1 MCSFHCHAERTIV
14 ILSVSEES
22 VYDLNMN
29 VNKELNTAWEF
40 VEKTGKSVF
49 LTGKAGTGKTTFL
62 HEVVES
68 SSKRVVVVAPTGIAA
83 INAGGVT
90 IHSFFQLPL
99 HPYIPGMKMES
110 KFAFSKEKRSIIKT
124 IDVLII
130 DEISMVRSDLLDAV
144 DSVLRRFR
152 DRNKPFGGVQLLMIG
167 DLQQLTPV
175 VTEEEAELLSH
186 YYTTPYFFGS
196 HALEKTDYVTIEL
209 KQIYRQQDERFVS
222 ILNEIRSGRP
232 SRQAINILNERY
244 IPSFIPDSEDGYI
257 RLTTHN
263 NTANTYNEE
272 QLDLLDEQLYRFDA
286 EISGNFPE
294 YSYPTEVQ
302 LDLKKGAQVM
312 FVKNDP
318 SSEKRYYN
326 GKVGH
331 VVEIVD
337 DIVLVQCT
345 GDDEP
350 VAVEQLEW
358 ENSKY
363 VINEQ
368 TQEMETAVQGVFRQY
383 PLRLAWAITI
393 HKSQGLTFDKAII
406 DAAAS
411 FASGQVY
418 VALSRCRTLE
428 GMVLATP
435 LRQSAVMTDL
445 RVEDYI
451 EIQERAAAESFA
463 RLDAIKKEYF
473 SQLLGDMFD
482 FRNLAYL
489 QKRMLGICSD
499 FPSGTFV
506 GLSQKHNDILNAL
519 NEKVVPVGLK
529 WQRVIAGKSF
539 EELSSE
545 EFAVRIQKGCE
556 YFLSELENAYG
567 NFLDKMKDLKAE
579 NKELLRRY
587 NNIWNDL
594 HLELGTQRLL
604 LKTMSAVRFSTESF
618 LRERQKAV
626 YEASGFV
633 PEELKTRPARKSKAA
648 KPEKPKKEDTK
659 LTTFKLYKQGL
670 SIDKIAKERDLHKR
684 TIHSHLAHFVA
695 KGMLPVEDFVPEAKC
710 DTIRTVISETG
721 TLKGLAHIKQS
732 CPDDI
737 SYEDIIMVIAAMEQ
751 DA

>member
-1 MCSFHCHAERTIV
+1 MT
-14 ILSVSEES
+14 
-22 VYDLNMN
+22 
-29 VNKELNTAWEF
+29 VNNELKAAWDF

-62 HEVVES
+62 RELVES

-99 HPYIPGMKMES
+99 HPYIPGMKIES

-124 IDVLII
+124 IDILVI

-152 DRNKPFGGVQLLMIG
+152 DRSKPFGGVQLLMIG

-175 VTEEEAELLSH
+175 VTDEEAQLLST
-186 YYTTPYFFGS
+186 YYSTPYFFGS

-209 KQIYRQQDERFVS
+209 KQVYRQQDESFIS
-222 ILNEIRSGRP
+222 ILNQVRAGHP
-232 SRQAINILNERY
+232 SQNVIDALNARY
-244 IPSFIPDSEDGYI
+244 MPAFCPDPEEGYI

-272 QLDLLDEQLYRFDA
+272 QLNLIDEPFHRFDA
-286 EISGNFPE
+286 EISGTFPE

-302 LDLKKGAQVM
+302 LELKKGAQVM
-312 FVKNDP
+312 FIKNDP
-318 SSEKRYYN
+318 SAEKRYYN
-326 GKVGH
+326 GKIGH
-331 VVEIVD
+331 VVDIVD
-337 DIVLVQCT
+337 DIILVQCPS
-345 GDDEP
+345 DDEP

-358 ENSKY
+358 ENCKY

-368 TQEMETAVQGVFRQY
+368 TQEMETQVQGVFKQY

-418 VALSRCRTLE
+418 VALSRCRTLD

-435 LRQSAVMTDL
+435 LRQTSVMTDM

-451 EIQERAAAESFA
+451 QLQEQAAAISLS
-463 RLDAIKKEYF
+463 RLEDIKKDYF
-473 SQLLGDMFD
+473 RQLLADMFD
-482 FRNLAYL
+482 FSNLSYL
-489 QKRMLGICSD
+489 QKRMLGVCSE

-506 GLSQKHNDILNAL
+506 GLTQKHNDILNKL
-519 NEKVVPVGLK
+519 SETVVPVGRK
-529 WQRVIAGKSF
+529 WSRLISVKPY
-539 EELSSE
+539 EEICSD
-545 EFAVRIQKGCE
+545 EFASRVRKGCE
-556 YFLSELENAYG
+556 YFLNELQGAYG
-567 NFLDKMKDLKAE
+567 DFLDKMKDLKAE
-579 NKELLRRY
+579 NKELLKRY

-594 HLELGTQRLL
+594 HLELGTQTGL
-604 LKTMSAVRFSTESF
+604 LKAMSELRFTTETF

-633 PEELKTRPARKSKAA
+633 PDQLKTKSAKKQKAS

-659 LTTFKLYKQGL
+659 LTTLKLYKQGM
-670 SIDKIAKERDLHKR
+670 SIKQIAAQRDYNER
-684 TIHSHLAHFVA
+684 TIYGHLAYYVA
-695 KGMLPVEDFVPEAKC
+695 EGQLPVTDFVSLSKC
-710 DTIRTVISETG
+710 DTIREVISQTG
-721 TLKGLAHIKQS
+721 TLKGLAVIKEA
-732 CPDDI
+732 CPDNI
-737 SYEDIIMVIAAMEQ
+737 TYEDIRMVIASME
-751 DA
+751 AE

>member
-1 MCSFHCHAERTIV
+1 ME
-14 ILSVSEES
+14 
-22 VYDLNMN
+22 YDMN
-29 VNKELNTAWEF
+29 VNNELKTAWEF

-62 HEVVES
+62 REVVES

-99 HPYIPGMKMES
+99 HPYIPGVKIES

-152 DRNKPFGGVQLLMIG
+152 DRTRPFGGVQLLMIG

-175 VTEEEAELLSH
+175 VTDDEAELLSH

-209 KQIYRQQDERFVS
+209 KQIYRQQDESFVS
-222 ILNEIRSGRP
+222 ILNEVRSGRP
-232 SRQAINILNERY
+232 SQQAINSLNERY
-244 IPSFIPDSEDGYI
+244 IPSFAPDPDEGYI

-263 NTANTYNEE
+263 NTANAYNQQ
-272 QLDLLDEQLYRFDA
+272 QLDQIDDLLYRFDA

-302 LDLKKGAQVM
+302 LELKKGAQVM

-326 GKVGH
+326 GKIGH

-337 DIVLVQCT
+337 DIILVQCP

-350 VAVEQLEW
+350 VVVEQLEW

-368 TQEMETAVQGVFRQY
+368 TQEMETEVQGVFRQY

-451 EIQERAAAESFA
+451 ELQEKAAAESLA
-463 RLDAIKKEYF
+463 RLDAIKKDYF

-489 QKRMLGICSD
+489 QKRMLGVCTE

-529 WQRVIAGKSF
+529 WQRVISLKQF
-539 EELSSE
+539 DELCSE
-545 EFAVRIQKGCE
+545 EFAQRVQKGCE
-556 YFLSELENAYG
+556 YFLAELESAYG
-567 NFLDKMKDLKAE
+567 DFLEKMKDLKAE
-579 NKELLRRY
+579 NKELLKRY
-587 NNIWNDL
+587 NNIWSDL
-594 HLELGTQRLL
+594 HVELGTQMRLL
-604 LKTMSAVRFSTESF
+604 KAMAGVHFTTETF

-633 PEELKTRPARKSKAA
+633 PEELKTRSAKKSVKPA
-648 KPEKPKKEDTK
+648 KPEKPEKEDTK

-670 SIDKIAKERDLHKR
+670 TIDRIAKERDLHKR

-695 KGMLPVEDFVPEAKC
+695 KGMLPLEDFVSSGKC
-710 DTIRTVISETG
+710 ETIRSVISETG
-721 TLKGLAHIKQS
+721 TLKGLAHIKKS
-732 CPDDI
+732 CPDEI
-737 SYEDIIMVIAAMEQ
+737 TYEDIIMVIASMEC

>member
-1 MCSFHCHAERTIV
+1 
-14 ILSVSEES
+14 
-22 VYDLNMN
+22 MN
-29 VNKELNTAWEF
+29 VNNELKTAWEF

-62 HEVVES
+62 REVVES

-99 HPYIPGMKMES
+99 HPYIPGVKIES

-152 DRNKPFGGVQLLMIG
+152 DRTRPFGGVQLLMIG

-175 VTEEEAELLSH
+175 VTDEEAELLSH

-209 KQIYRQQDERFVS
+209 KQIYRQQDESFVS
-222 ILNEIRSGRP
+222 ILNEVRSGRP
-232 SRQAINILNERY
+232 SQQAINSLNERY
-244 IPSFIPDSEDGYI
+244 IPSFAPDPDEGYI

-263 NTANTYNEE
+263 NTANAYNQQ
-272 QLDLLDEQLYRFDA
+272 QLDQIDDLLYRFDA

-302 LDLKKGAQVM
+302 LELKKGAQVM

-326 GKVGH
+326 GKIGH

-337 DIVLVQCT
+337 DIILVQCP

-350 VAVEQLEW
+350 VVVEQLEW

-368 TQEMETAVQGVFRQY
+368 TQEMETEVQGVFRQY

-451 EIQERAAAESFA
+451 ELQEKAAAESLA
-463 RLDAIKKEYF
+463 RLDAIKKDYF

-489 QKRMLGICSD
+489 QKRMLGVCTE

-529 WQRVIAGKSF
+529 WQRVISLKQF
-539 EELSSE
+539 DELCSE
-545 EFAVRIQKGCE
+545 EFAQRVQKGCE
-556 YFLSELENAYG
+556 YFLAELESAYG
-567 NFLDKMKDLKAE
+567 DFLEKMKDLKAE
-579 NKELLRRY
+579 NKELLKRY
-587 NNIWNDL
+587 NNIWSDL
-594 HLELGTQRLL
+594 HVELGTQMRLL
-604 LKTMSAVRFSTESF
+604 KAMAGVHFTTETF

-633 PEELKTRPARKSKAA
+633 PEELKTRSAKKATKPA
-648 KPEKPKKEDTK
+648 KPEKPEKEDTK

-670 SIDKIAKERDLHKR
+670 TIDRIAKERDLHKR

-695 KGMLPVEDFVPEAKC
+695 KGMLPLEDFVSSGKC
-710 DTIRTVISETG
+710 ETIRSVISETG
-721 TLKGLAHIKQS
+721 TLKGLAHIKKS
-732 CPDDI
+732 CPDEI
-737 SYEDIIMVIAAMEQ
+737 TYEDIIMVIASMEC